1 MVYIN
6 EKVKYYN
13 RMQITIY
20 LITKKTSETTLLYQ
34 FCSLLILVAEIPDKI
49 IKNTHCAEI
58 SKLISNLPANKA

>member
-1 MVYIN
+1 
-6 EKVKYYN
+6 
-13 RMQITIY
+13 MQITIY